1 MSTFS
6 APDLGSQAVS
16 CGLSLCQQDQ
26 FSFFSSMPMTSTV
39 WFNKTFSHI
48 RSAIALIRAGDTG
61 NTFKIIC
68 SSTNAHFE
76 GFLEADD
83 IAIEPK
89 GVIGM
94 AYLNYC
100 LDFCRQ
106 NSVQLFYPGKEAALI
121 GKSYR
126 LFKDIGT
133 TVISVASQQALDR
146 IHNKALF
153 YEKYQ
158 SASVPTPDFAVVNSF
173 GSFTAA
179 YEHLKVQHPVL
190 SIKPAISV
198 YGIGFRVIDEHRSAL
213 AHMLGGI
220 DYHVALSDLQRE
232 FERAEHF
239 KPLLLMEYLSGHE
252 YSVDCLASNG
262 RLRCA
267 VQRRKGNDSRGG
279 QVIENR
285 EDILEACHMLAE
297 EESLNAI
304 FNAQFRVSADGKLKM
319 LEVNPRMSGGIAMS
333 CLAGPNLP
341 YLAVLDA
348 FEGVNDEQ
356 ITATKV
362 GARVG
367 EVRQAIFYS

>member
-1 MSTFS
+1 
-6 APDLGSQAVS
+6 
-16 CGLSLCQQDQ
+16 
-26 FSFFSSMPMTSTV
+26 MTSTI

-48 RSAIALIRAGDTG
+48 RSAMALIRAGDQR
-61 NTFKIIC
+61 NIFRIIC
-68 SSTNAHFE
+68 SSTNAHFQ
-76 GFLEADD
+76 GFLVADE
-83 IAIEPK
+83 IAIEPSD
-89 GVIGM
+89 VIGQ
-94 AYLNYC
+94 AYLGYC
-100 LDFCRQ
+100 LEFCRK
-106 NSVQLFYPGKEAALI
+106 NRVKLFYPGKEAALI
-121 GKSYR
+121 GNNFR
-126 LFKDIGT
+126 LFEDIGT
-133 TVISVASQQALDR
+133 TVISVASQQALER

-158 SASVPTPDFAVVNSF
+158 SAAVPTPDFAVVNSF
-173 GSFTAA
+173 ESFTAA
-179 YEHLKVQHPVL
+179 YKRLKVQHPVL

-198 YGIGFRVIDEHRSAL
+198 YGIGFRIIDEHRSAL

-220 DYHVALSDLQRE
+220 DYHVSLSDLQRE

-262 RLRCA
+262 HLRCA
-267 VQRRKGNDSRGG
+267 VQRRKGNESRDG

-285 EDILEACHMLAE
+285 VDILEACHMLAE

-304 FNAQFRVSADGKLKM
+304 FNAQFKVSADGKLKL

-367 EVRQAIFYS
+367 EVQQAVFYS